1 MATLEDIARTL
12 GVSKGT
18 VSKALSGAGGVSDAM
33 RKSVVETA
41 VELGYSRICRKDAS
55 RRIAVFITNM
65 DYAKPEDFGYDI
77 LAGFRKLAEPDG
89 YQVVVVPLS
98 CALENSVPY
107 DAYMMQHNYLGG
119 LFLGLSLNDPW
130 LEDFKTCKTP
140 AVLYDNCVSGN
151 PRVTSLSVDNAE
163 AMDQTVRYLKDLGH
177 KKIGYLSPELGS
189 YVYQKR
195 YQAFFRALE
204 ENSLPHDEGLGKRDF
219 YTSVCLSEHLPALL
233 AEGCTAIVCG
243 HDLLASSVL
252 IQCMNLGVRIPEELS
267 IVGFDDLPLCQ
278 LTLPPL
284 TTIRQNRTE
293 LGKSAYFALS
303 SQLHDVSISLIQLHT
318 ELIARFS
325 CGKAPEAPLS
335 KERISKIKSVTKKET
350 NHEPENLRRTE
361 AAIRK

>member
-107 DAYMMQHNYLGG
+107 DAYMMQHNY
-119 LFLGLSLNDPW
+119 PW

-140 AVLYDNCVSGN
+140 AVLYDNCVPGN
-151 PRVTSLSVDNAE
+151 LRVTSISVDNAE
-163 AMDQTVRYLKDLGH
+163 AMDQAVRYLKSLGH
-177 KKIGYLSPELGS
+177 KKIGYLSHALGS
-189 YVYQKR
+189 YVYQQR
-195 YQAFFRALE
+195 YQAFFRAVQANGLSCSE
-204 ENSLPHDEGLGKRDF
+204 SLGKCDF
-219 YTSVCLSEHLPALL
+219 FTSVCLSEHLPALL
-233 AEGCTAIVCG
+233 EQGCTAIVCS
-243 HDLLASSVL
+243 HDRLANSVL
-252 IQCMNLGVRIPEELS
+252 IDCQERGIRVPEDLS
-267 IVGFDDLPLCQ
+267 ILGFDDLPLCRF
-278 LTLPPL
+278 TPPPL
-284 TTIRQNRTE
+284 TTIRQNRAE

-318 ELIARFS
+318 ELIVRSS
-325 CGKAPEAPLS
+325 CGKAPRRPQA
-335 KERISKIKSVTKKET
+335 KKRIPRAEPVTKKER
-350 NHEPENLRRTE
+350 NDE
-361 AAIRK
+361 A

>member
-140 AVLYDNCVSGN
+140 AVLYDNCVPGN
-151 PRVTSLSVDNAE
+151 PRVTSISVDNAE
-163 AMDQTVRYLKDLGH
+163 AMNQTVRYLKDLGH
-177 KKIGYLSPELGS
+177 KKIGYLSPGLGS

-204 ENSLPHDEGLGKRDF
+204 ENSLPHDEGLGKCDF
-219 YTSVCLSEHLPALL
+219 FTSVCLSEHLPALL

-252 IQCMNLGVRIPEELS
+252 IQCMDFGVRIPEELS

-278 LTLPPL
+278 FTLPPL
-284 TTIRQNRTE
+284 TTIRQNRAE

-318 ELIARFS
+318 ELIVRSS
-325 CGKAPEAPLS
+325 CGKAPRRPQA
-335 KERISKIKSVTKKET
+335 KKRIPRAEPVTKKER
-350 NHEPENLRRTE
+350 NDE
-361 AAIRK
+361 A

>member
-33 RKSVVETA
+33 RQSVVETA

-55 RRIAVFITNM
+55 RCIAVFITNM

-119 LFLGLSLNDPW
+119 LFLGLSFNDPW
-130 LEDFKTCKTP
+130 LEGF
-140 AVLYDNCVSGN
+140 
-151 PRVTSLSVDNAE
+151 
-163 AMDQTVRYLKDLGH
+163 LGH
-177 KKIGYLSPELGS
+177 KKIGYLSCALES
-189 YVYQKR
+189 YVYQQR
-195 YQAFFRALE
+195 YQAFFRAAQA
-204 ENSLPHDEGLGKRDF
+204 NGLPCSESLGKCDF
-219 YTSVCLSEHLPALL
+219 FTSVCLSEHLPALL
-233 AEGCTAIVCG
+233 EQGCTAIVCS
-243 HDLLASSVL
+243 HDRLANSVL
-252 IQCMNLGVRIPEELS
+252 IDCQERGIRVPEDLS
-267 IVGFDDLPLCQ
+267 ILGFDDLPLCRF
-278 LTLPPL
+278 TPPPL
-284 TTIRQNRTE
+284 TTIRQNRAE

-318 ELIARFS
+318 ELIVRSS
-325 CGKAPEAPLS
+325 CGKAPRRPQA
-335 KERISKIKSVTKKET
+335 KKRIPRAEPVTKKER
-350 NHEPENLRRTE
+350 NDE
-361 AAIRK
+361 A

>member
-33 RKSVVETA
+33 RQSVVETA

-119 LFLGLSLNDPW
+119 LFLGLSFNDPW
-130 LEDFKTCKTP
+130 LEGFKTCKTP
-140 AVLYDNCVSGN
+140 AVLYDNCVPGN
-151 PRVTSLSVDNAE
+151 PRVTSISVDNAE
-163 AMDQTVRYLKDLGH
+163 AMNQAVRYLK
-177 KKIGYLSPELGS
+177 S
-189 YVYQKR
+189 
-195 YQAFFRALE
+195 
-204 ENSLPHDEGLGKRDF
+204 LGKCDF
-219 YTSVCLSEHLPALL
+219 FTSVCLSEHLPALL
-233 AEGCTAIVCG
+233 EQGCTAIVCS
-243 HDLLASSVL
+243 HDRLANSVL
-252 IQCMNLGVRIPEELS
+252 IDCQVRGIRVPEDLS
-267 IVGFDDLPLCQ
+267 ILGFDDLPLCRF
-278 LTLPPL
+278 TPPPL
-284 TTIRQNRTE
+284 TTIRQNRAE

-318 ELIARFS
+318 ELIVRSS
-325 CGKAPEAPLS
+325 CGKAPRRPQA
-335 KERISKIKSVTKKET
+335 KKRIPRAEPVTKKER
-350 NHEPENLRRTE
+350 NDE
-361 AAIRK
+361 A